1 MYSLI
6 TSFASYFVRPITIV
20 NAGHHSW
27 TSAFKYFYT
36 NICILSIRTFYG
48 WWLTVTLNRK
58 FLLNRFNTVIIYN
71 KVSQKKHVIYH
82 IIIDHHCFHQHHH
95 LQLHHH
101 PNIHHLYSPKCY
113 LYHHFHHNL
122 YCYSHHIYKHPY
134 M

>member
-1 MYSLI
+1 MDD
-6 TSFASYFVRPITIV
+6 
-20 NAGHHSW
+20 
-27 TSAFKYFYT
+27 
-36 NICILSIRTFYG
+36 
-48 WWLTVTLNRK
+48 WLRVTLNRK

-101 PNIHHLYSPKCY
+101 PNIHHLYNRKGY
-113 LYHHFHHNL
+113 LYHHYHHNR
-122 YCYSHHIYKHPY
+122 YSYSHHIYKHPY